1 MPDREEIRR
10 SLTGAWEL
18 FLDRP
23 DAMRH
28 FDVSVDGFWRSF
40 GAIVL
45 IVPLYLITVIAERQV
60 LVSDPIAAATLSD
73 PAFFLAKAFAL
84 CLDWVA
90 LPVIL
95 ALAARPLGVERS
107 YSAYIVARNWG
118 AVIAISPFA
127 LVAFLFALGVLGM
140 DMTNYLSLAALFII
154 LRYNYLIARRA
165 LGASV
170 GLAVAIIV
178 FDLFLSLS
186 IGIGVDSLFGV

>member
-1 MPDREEIRR
+1 MPDREEIVR
-10 SLTGAWEL
+10 SLTGAWDL
-18 FLDRP
+18 FRDRP
-23 DAMRH
+23 DAMRY
-28 FDVSVDGFWRSF
+28 FDVSVEGFWRSF

-45 IVPLYLITVIAERQV
+45 IVPLYVITVIAERQV
-60 LVSDPIAAATLSD
+60 LVADPIVAATLSD

-127 LVAFLFALGVLGM
+127 LVALLFALGVLGM

-186 IGIGVDSLFGV
+186 IGIGVDILFGV